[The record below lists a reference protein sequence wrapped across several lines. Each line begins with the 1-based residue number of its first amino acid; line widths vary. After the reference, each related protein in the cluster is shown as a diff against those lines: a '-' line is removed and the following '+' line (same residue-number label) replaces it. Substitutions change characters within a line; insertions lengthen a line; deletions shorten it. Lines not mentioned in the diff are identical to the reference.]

1 MRVPKYLRVS
11 KKLFLYTLLWQLG
24 FFIFGVVLVLIIN
37 GIFNEDRDYAC
48 MGTMMALCGI
58 LAGGFQ
64 QAGGVHFRLTVL
76 MGERRR
82 YFLLWSPLVTAL
94 LVLQGWLTA
103 FCLLKLETLLYGVL
117 YPGYTS
123 DLPVEA
129 AFQWWA
135 VALSAVAVSI
145 AVLLFG
151 AIYIKFGGKGAMTLW
166 LVICFGCML
175 LPRAVDQY
183 QSGSRSLLARVG
195 GLLMT
200 LVEALTPVMWGVVGG
215 VLLLCALAFSVW
227 VYLRAEVRM

>member
-11 KKLFLYTLLWQLG
+11 KKLFLFTLLWQLG
-24 FFIFGVVLVLIIN
+24 FFAFGVVMVLVIN
-37 GIFNEDRDYAC
+37 RFFNGDRDYAC
-48 MGTMMALCGI
+48 MGTMMALFGI

-82 YFLLWSPLVTAL
+82 HFLLWSPLVTVL
-94 LVLQGWLTA
+94 LVLQGWLTT
-103 FCLLKLETLLYGVL
+103 FCMLKLETLLYGAL

-135 VALSAVAVSI
+135 VAVSAVAVSI
-145 AVLLFG
+145 AVLLLG
-151 AIYIKFGGKGAMTLW
+151 ALYIKFGGKGAMTLW
-166 LVICFGCML
+166 LVICFSCML
-175 LPRAVDQY
+175 LPQAVDQY
-183 QSGSRSLLARVG
+183 QSGRHSLLARVG
-195 GLLMT
+195 SLLT
-200 LVEALTPVMWGVVGG
+200 VLVESLTPVMWCVAGG

-227 VYLRAEVRM
+227 VYLGAEVRM

>member
-1 MRVPKYLRVS
+1 MRIPKYLRVS
-11 KKLFLYTLLWQLG
+11 KKMFLFTLLWQLG
-24 FFIFGVVLVLIIN
+24 FFAFGVVMVLVIN
-37 GIFNEDRDYAC
+37 HFFNEDRDYAC

-64 QAGGVHFRLTVL
+64 QAGGANFRLTVL

-82 YFLLWSPLVTAL
+82 YFLLWSPLLTVL

-103 FCLLKLETLLYGVL
+103 FCMLKLETLLYGAL
-117 YPGYTS
+117 YPGYAS

-135 VALSAVAVSI
+135 VALSAVVVSI
-145 AVLLFG
+145 AVLIFG

-166 LVICFGCML
+166 LVVCFSCML
-175 LPRAVDQY
+175 LPQAVDQY
-183 QSGSRSLLARVG
+183 QSGNHSLLARVG
-195 GLLMT
+195 GLLAT
-200 LVEALTPVMWGVVGG
+200 LVQMLTPVMWCVVGG

-227 VYLRAEVRM
+227 VYLGAEVRM

>member
-24 FFIFGVVLVLIIN
+24 FFVFGAVLVLVIN
-37 GIFNEDRDYAC
+37 GFFNEDRDYAC

-64 QAGGVHFRLTVL
+64 QAGGANFRLTVL

-82 YFLLWSPLVTAL
+82 YFLLWSPLVTVL

-103 FCLLKLETLLYGVL
+103 FCLLKLETLLYGAL
-117 YPGYTS
+117 YPGYVS
-123 DLPVEA
+123 GLPVEV

-135 VALSAVAVSI
+135 VVLSAVAVSI

-166 LVICFGCML
+166 LAICFSCML
-175 LPRAVDQY
+175 LPQAVDQY

-195 GLLMT
+195 SLLMT
-200 LVEALTPVMWGVVGG
+200 LVQMLTPVMWGVVGG